1 MTVYVPNVGEKEML
15 KDFLLSQAVVL
26 GLYDNVVLPDGS
38 LTVDGLTE
46 LIASGGA
53 GYAEI
58 PLNNVINEVAPAD
71 GQWYITIDAN
81 GRASA
86 QYGQASNPQ
95 AWTFNG
101 VDVANAPTAQ
111 GIFAFTRVLPF
122 TAGLQPIKVGD
133 VIRQGAVCAQVTA
146 VFVTSGSW
154 AAGTA
159 AGYLCI
165 KNQVGT
171 FAAGA
176 TLVDVGKG
184 TLTSGI
190 AVLTAIPVNGGTGY
204 AVGDRFTIGTGTG
217 GVGRVT
223 AVSGGVV
230 TAVELL
236 SGGKDYTVATQTTV
250 KIDGAGDNALTV
262 AVASLYTAGPA
273 VAVATIAG
281 DSVKK
286 LLWTEAFSTGT
297 LVAAVGQQITYLPI
311 LTYSTA

>member
-1 MTVYVPNVGEKEML
+1 MTVYVPNAGEKEML
-15 KDFLLSQAVVL
+15 KDFLLSQAIVL
-26 GLYDNVVLPDGS
+26 GLYDNVVVPDGS

-53 GYAEI
+53 GYAQI
-58 PLNNVINEVAPAD
+58 PLSNVINEVAPAD
-71 GQWYITIDAN
+71 GQWYITTDAN

-86 QYGQASNPQ
+86 QYGLAAAPQ

-101 VDVANAPTAQ
+101 VDVANAPTVQ

-133 VIRQGAVCAQVTA
+133 VIRQGTACAEVTA
-146 VFVTSGSW
+146 VVVTSGFW

-159 AGYLCI
+159 AGYLSI
-165 KNQVGT
+165 KHQVGT

-176 TLVDVGKG
+176 TLVDASKA
-184 TLTSGI
+184 TATSQI
-190 AVLTAIPVNGGTGY
+190 DVLTAAPVAGGTGY
-204 AVGDRFTIGTGTG
+204 AVGDRFLIGTGTG

-236 SGGKDYTVATQTTV
+236 TGGTGYSVATAATT
-250 KIDGAGDNALTV
+250 KIDGGGDNALTV

-273 VAVATIAG
+273 VAIATIAG

-286 LLWTEAFSTGT
+286 LLFTESLSAGN
-297 LVAAVGQQITYLPI
+297 LVAAAGQQITYLPI
-311 LTYSTA
+311 ITFASA